1 MNAYSNL
8 GGSSLRYSLGSLYI
22 IGIVKKGLNVLA
34 LQDYKVLGIMIWYT
48 YGLLL
53 DLFEGTYMVS
63 FIGHFDGTRYGV
75 GGVCVGMIIRG
86 IMTASEIL
94 YTNLRD

>member
-1 MNAYSNL
+1 
-8 GGSSLRYSLGSLYI
+8 
-22 IGIVKKGLNVLA
+22 
-34 LQDYKVLGIMIWYT
+34 
-48 YGLLL
+48 
-53 DLFEGTYMVS
+53 MVS
-63 FIGHFDGTRYGV
+63 FIGYFDGTRYGV